1 MNLKRLLLLSVSI
14 AYCTLNG
21 FAQDANTRKSCF
33 DDYNFMFTSRGTN
46 PVPNGMQKVTL
57 AVVEA
62 NGKSNCLIGQILV
75 KDGNIVLPLYI
86 PREDGSMTETRGKLD
101 NNFYRETV
109 GQIPFKIEEAMSPVY
124 MLEGKRKARLYF
136 IDYLKPEPGKT
147 IDAPVMFSHFELD
160 TTLTSGETS
169 SIAENATSI
178 QFETG
183 KAIIT
188 KASYPALD
196 KIAAVM
202 IAHPNSAWLINGY
215 TDNEGND
222 NTNMD
227 LSNKRANAVVSYFVK
242 AGVKADH
249 LFAAGRGESNPI
261 ADNTTAEGRAK
272 NRRVEITP
280 AIN

>member
-1 MNLKRLLLLSVSI
+1 MFIDIDYEKKMKNYKIELAKPNRIIITNLSERTGSSLS
-14 AYCTLNG
+14 
-21 FAQDANTRKSCF
+21 
-33 DDYNFMFTSRGTN
+33 TSLGGLSELT
-46 PVPNGMQKVTL
+46 
-57 AVVEA
+57 
-62 NGKSNCLIGQILV
+62 
-75 KDGNIVLPLYI
+75 
-86 PREDGSMTETRGKLD
+86 
-101 NNFYRETV
+101 F
-109 GQIPFKIEEAMSPVY
+109 QIPYKIEEAMSPVY
-124 MLEGKRKARLYF
+124 ILEGKRKARLYF
-136 IDYLKPEPGKT
+136 IDYLKPEPGKM

-202 IAHPNSAWLINGY
+202 IAHPNSAWLVNGY

-222 NTNMD
+222 NANMD